1 MVLSLITLA
10 ATVPLLA
17 TSTMQLS
24 DQANEKSKEGQ
35 QEIKTRKSRLAVRA
49 SARMS
54 EKRKQQ
60 LADKVVVLKDGC
72 LVLDDHQSSANCH
85 SFTGYFLP
93 FPEKDWD
100 GLVTTINQEN
110 FLNWVYIDASTNQ
123 VKHGIRAEA
132 QSQLTGPMDLR
143 LCKNGEQ
150 RLTFEG
156 WEGFVVVKE
165 APGLWALYFDEADD
179 GLRDKAHGKAVV
191 EVELIRMELDDY
203 QPKEIQHDA
212 DDH

>member
-24 DQANEKSKEGQ
+24 DQAEKKSKEGH
-35 QEIKTRKSRLAVRA
+35 QEIKTRKCHLAVRA

-54 EKRKQQ
+54 ERRKQQ
-60 LADKVVVLKDGC
+60 LADKMVVLKDGR
-72 LVLDDHQSSANCH
+72 LVLDDQRSANH
-85 SFTGYFLP
+85 HPFTGYFLP
-93 FPEKDWD
+93 FPEKEWD

-110 FLNWVYIDASTNQ
+110 FLNWVYIDSSTLQ

-165 APGLWALYFDEADD
+165 APGLWALYFDKTDN
-179 GLRDKAHGKAVV
+179 GLRDKAHGRAVV

-203 QPKEIQHDA
+203 HPKETRHDA